1 MKPPKVPTFLT
12 PEYLARND
20 TEDGHQMA
28 LFQWFALNR
37 VTYPLSRWLYAIPNG
52 GYRPI
57 VTAMRM
63 KATGA
68 KKGVPDTCLPVPI
81 GGYAGLYVELKPSA
95 TKGRTSDQQDEWAAF
110 LASVGYATAVA
121 YGWEHARD
129 VIVLYIGGNFNR
141 IAGPLTNF

>member
-1 MKPPKVPTFLT
+1 MAKVPTFLT

-28 LFQWFALNR
+28 LFQYFALNR
-37 VTYPLSRWLYAIPNG
+37 ASYPLTRWLYSIPNG
-52 GYRPI
+52 GKRHI

-68 KKGVPDTCLPVPI
+68 KKGVPDTCLPVPLH
-81 GGYAGLYVELKPSA
+81 GYAGLYVELKPSA
-95 TKGRTSDQQDEWAAF
+95 TKGRTSDKQDEWAAF

-121 YGWEHARD
+121 YGWEHARN
-129 VIVLYIGGNFNR
+129 IILSYLGGTFR
-141 IAGPLTNF
+141 QHLQGL

>member
-1 MKPPKVPTFLT
+1 MAKVPTFLT

-37 VTYPLSRWLYAIPNG
+37 PTYPLTRWLYAIPNG

-68 KKGVPDTCLPVPI
+68 KRGVPDTCLPVPMH
-81 GGYAGLYVELKPSA
+81 GYAGLYVELKPGA
-95 TKGRTSDQQDEWAAF
+95 HKGRTSDPQDEWAAF
-110 LASVGYATAVA
+110 LASVGYAVAVA

-129 VIVLYIGGNFNR
+129 IIVAYYTGNFNR
-141 IAGPLTNF
+141 TIAG